1 MKKFYSFKTLVL
13 TLSLVFIGLS
23 ASAQTT
29 VTYPQQVG
37 NYYSNW
43 TTGTA
48 GAFNQGAFQVG
59 MFANGGGTKQ
69 VVSWRKFR
77 TDASGSATSDRAMQ
91 VGDQFVVRIS
101 ATRAFGKMGF
111 ALLASPV
118 TGNWA
123 NRESNY
129 AISFNMDGPGYAGG
143 YTWYAKYAGG
153 TTSVGSSNVNGQQT
167 TYKDFTFT
175 LTLIAP
181 DRMNASWTDGITTSN
196 LFDIPLNTSSAIT
209 DYSIFLED
217 DWDGGANRNIFWG
230 LGAAGTQH
238 ALTNNGI
245 LNHGQSNSSYT
256 VGGVMNNGLDANSS
270 SSNTLN
276 NSLIK
281 NGTGI
286 LTLNA
291 ANTYTGQTLINNGEI
306 RISNTGSISLSS
318 AISVGSG
325 ISDISKLWL
334 SNASGGTTFPNDFTI
349 NNGNAN
355 TREIGGLNTSG
366 IHTFSGFIGNN
377 PSISGLSINALNAGG
392 TTTISGV
399 ISGGGAVFSAGLGT
413 VIFSGASQNTY
424 TSTFTA
430 GAATTVFNKSAN
442 IRAIG
447 TGNVTI
453 NTGVTLRTDANNQLG
468 TVTSSLITI
477 IGTGIFNLN
486 NTNQKVAL
494 ASASS
499 AASVTLGSGTLS
511 IDNTG
516 TDTYAGVISGSGGL
530 TKTSTGTQIL
540 SNTGNSYTGAT
551 TISGGTLRLGAA
563 GVIADAS
570 NVIMSGGTLST
581 GAAAGFSETIGTLTM
596 TANSTIA
603 LGTGSHNLTF
613 ANSSATSWT
622 FGTILTVTGWTGT
635 NNGNSSG
642 TAGRIF
648 VGNTAGGLT
657 GVQLSRIRFNI
668 SSVLYGAMQLSSGE
682 VVPTGGTVLY
692 WNGTGTWSAAN
703 TWSLNEGGPYNQTW
717 VSGSHAIF
725 NVAASTITG
734 FTTNVSA
741 ITANQNVTVTAS
753 GTIAFGPAG
762 ITVAPIY
769 VESARTFNFNGQ
781 NLTSSATALVIK
793 NGTGILN
800 MGGGG
805 TFAGGFTLNAGI
817 AAAGGVNGLG
827 NGPLVINGGTLTS
840 NSGTART
847 PNVSSIT
854 VNNNFQIGDELNFP
868 TATGALTFTTTVS
881 LGASVR
887 TVTLGNI
894 FTQTFSGIIS
904 GTGAAGLTLDATT
917 AGLLTISGANTYPGA
932 TTINRGTLSCT
943 GANTLPSTTNVTL
956 ANTAGANLTLGT
968 TSQTIN
974 SLAGGGTTGGNVSV
988 TSAGVL
994 TINGTISTTFSGLIS
1009 GTGALVKSG
1018 TGILTLTNAAN
1029 TFTGTTTIN
1038 STSEIRLNPVANATY
1053 ASQIRLNGGKLSTTG
1068 ITASRTWTNS
1078 STLRLDASSS
1088 IDLDAAVHTITFAN
1102 SSGVTWAGSTTLTIN
1117 GWTGTAGAA
1126 GTAGRIFVGTA
1137 STHLTAGQLGQ
1148 ITFTGYPGTPILLS
1162 TGELVPAAPVTPS
1175 IAISGID
1182 PGASTVTV
1190 GTNNVILHQYNL
1202 AVTVAGTNLT
1212 GLNVTTAGTYISA
1225 DITNLKVRY
1234 STDAI
1239 LDVGDAT
1246 LSTFTT
1252 PGAAGTKTFPSFS
1265 SQAISSGTTGYIFI
1279 TADVAVGATAGNTI
1293 NIASNAFTNFTFSSG
1308 TKTGTDPVAAAGV
1321 KTFSSLVPSIAI
1333 SNSAPASSNQNAGTN
1348 NVVLQRLDFAVT
1360 VTGTTFNGL
1369 TVTTAGTYASADITN
1384 LKVRY
1389 STDNVLDGGDATLST
1404 FTTPGVA
1411 GSKVFPSFTSQA
1423 LASGAT
1429 YYIFIT
1435 ADIASGA
1442 TGGNTIS
1449 LGSTAFSN
1457 ISFTSGTKTG
1467 TNPVAA
1473 SNTVTIV
1480 NPAIAISNSSPA
1492 ASSHLPSSTNIV
1504 LNRFD
1509 FAVTS
1514 SNTTLTGITVTTAGT
1529 YVSADVVNLKVRYST
1544 DATLDGG
1551 DATLSTL
1558 TTPGVAGS
1566 KVFPSFTSQVITSGT
1581 TGYIFITAD
1590 LSSTATPNNT
1600 ISLGTTA
1607 FSNLTFTLGN
1617 KTGTDPVAA
1626 GNVRTFIKAEP
1637 TNYPTAFVCGT
1648 TTAATIPLTWTDAS
1662 AGVLP
1667 DGYLIQWS
1675 NTSYGS
1681 ITAPSDG
1688 TPVADLAN
1696 ATLGARNVVQGVGAY
1711 TIPTLT
1717 SGTTYF
1723 MRIWSYTNSGSNINY
1738 KLVAEPQTS
1747 CATLNTPVTIWTNPI
1762 TGTNPGLSNPYT
1774 TGDVVVSNLT
1784 VSGISLTGAV
1794 GTAANNRYNANTWST
1809 GAIDLAK
1816 YFQFTLTPDVGY
1828 EIDFNS
1834 FVYTG
1839 QVSSGTPTLEMRSSL
1854 DGYTASIGSP
1864 SVAGTTVSL
1873 TAGAYQ
1879 NITSAIT
1886 FRVYVYNIA
1895 GAGTTY
1901 SINDFSFTGNVN
1913 SIGTIT
1919 TGTIGGG
1926 TTAYCVGAT
1935 GVSVPFTYTPSGN
1948 FPNGVANFT
1957 AQLSDASGSFAL
1969 PVNLQSVSSNASGS
1983 QSISATIPAGT
1994 ATGTGYRIR
2003 VVSASPT
2010 VNGQSNGT
2018 NLTINNSSTSIAP
2031 AGAQTL
2037 VTSAN
2042 GSTLTVTEGH
2052 IATSRQWKYGTAPGG
2067 PYGTNLGTAT
2077 TQVPN
2082 FAVAGT
2088 YYIVCQTTY
2097 PAPCSN
2103 TVTSNEVQINVTTP
2117 APEINVVGNSVN
2129 IVDNDLTPSLT
2140 DHTDFSNVAWGAT
2153 FTRTYTIQNT
2163 GTGTLN
2169 ITLPIVI
2176 GGAQAGDYSV
2186 TTPPS
2191 ATIAPGGSSNFI
2203 VTFTPAAIGLRSAS
2217 ITINND
2223 DSDEA
2228 IYNFNIQGTG
2238 TPSNLSTIEFNTSTT
2253 PQNIDYSLAANQVN
2267 DLVSTSLAVMEFR
2280 IRDGGATNTDAD
2292 NLGTTLNAIT
2302 LNITNWANLKRLA
2315 LYNGATEIAEA
2326 SVTGPTLTFSG
2337 LTGSEVTAPDNSNR
2351 IITLRVSFQTTVTD
2365 NQQFSFSFANAN
2377 VTALST
2383 NSQFTTFSTVNS
2395 ETTADRNRIEVTAD
2409 RLRFGTQP
2417 ANGSVNVN
2425 LSPFTVRF
2433 QDINNNLD
2441 FDNNRTVTLATSGV
2455 NMSPVAPSVT
2465 ITAPHTGIT
2474 TFSAV
2479 MFTSGPQTAINL
2491 TATTTALAADNDD
2504 ISNNFNITSFTF
2516 LAGDYRPSYAG
2527 SGFAVNGGWDSFNGT
2542 TWTLG
2547 VTAPQ
2552 NLPTGTGN
2560 RPGRIIIDKAS
2571 ITGAGSSAETYNDII
2586 IIDGG
2591 ELTFDDDDNPPVAAE
2606 LLFASKRIEVL
2617 SGGILH
2623 IEGDIDLPSSANLI
2637 VRSGG
2642 QLIINQASMVNNHP
2656 MWDGT
2661 ELFEGGSTV
2670 TINDWNWTAA
2680 PTVASLI
2687 NISTAITNN
2696 ANGYKFGNLI
2706 VDVTTTANWN
2716 IIGGSIGIIN
2726 LVENNFDITNAS
2738 AFWITGAT
2746 NQSGTNGYTINGNLT
2761 VNDGN
2766 FSFGTN
2772 YSVNSF
2778 NHQFIIRGNFENV
2791 SNDAFKLHYNAS
2803 GTPVNLNGSVT
2814 FLGDVIIGSTVTSFT
2829 NDGGSGSPARIGM
2842 IMTGGTLADP
2852 NILDVAPIAVAV
2864 PITIGN
2870 GSTSTVVKMR
2880 TQDLVTNSVASYTA
2894 PFTVTT
2900 NALLDFGFNTLGTTA
2915 LNIRKTTT
2923 SPAGTNTFI
2932 TNSAS
2937 TLVITSPDGI
2947 QQASGTTGNVQYTTG
2962 NKTFNQLATFWYKG
2976 VANQVTGD
2984 AITTAS
2990 NGKVLIVE
2998 LNALSTTLTLTNGT
3012 GITSATGVDALG
3024 GKLEIRQG
3032 TLVSPALAPI
3042 TSDGR
3047 LIMTGGAYKIAEL
3060 NTCPQLTGAY
3070 TLSGGTVN
3078 LDGAGNQILRGG
3090 RDYVNL
3096 AFSTS
3101 GTKTLSSALTAN
3113 SLNDLV
3119 TIQDAAILDVASND
3133 FSGTS
3138 ALNMTGTSR
3147 FRMSLLNTT
3156 LPQLTGTYT
3165 LTGGTVELYGTG
3177 AAQTHSLRGSVTYN
3191 NVDINATAAS
3201 VAATQA
3207 NVVAG
3212 AGFALRG
3219 AMIVNSPACF
3229 QLAGGFT
3236 ITDAGTSSFT
3246 LASGSTLKYGGTIDA
3261 SGATGNIQVDTRTF
3275 STTASYGFV
3284 GSTTPQ
3290 AVGTGLPASMVN
3302 LYMDKGAAT
3311 NVVTLAANTTIT
3323 NQLVLGTGILD
3334 AVSNT
3339 VSVSNTATTAV
3350 TGASSNSFVSGKLN
3364 RSLPSSLLTGTTY
3377 DFALGKQSPITYLP
3391 VSLVNP
3397 TTGIGAVSVTM
3408 EAFNTNS
3415 SGTPDPNSIGSL
3427 STAEYWSLAAT
3438 GNFNGSQFTLSRP
3451 TAVSPLSSIARSTTT
3466 ATGTYVFIGGTPS
3479 GSQIANSNFSA
3490 GNTQFLAFAN
3500 PIAPPTIT
3508 LVQGTSPTFAGQA
3521 NYTGYVG
3528 QTLTITG
3535 TNFTSTAN
3543 MTVSIGGLAATS
3555 FTVVNSTTITAVVAQ
3570 AASGATIV
3578 VTNTVTSGNASAA
3591 FTFLGWITNASS
3603 DWGTGSTW
3611 LGGSVPPASVAVT
3624 IANSITANGAVA
3636 NNPNT
3641 LTIRSGSSLTF
3652 GAAGTLTVNTSLTN
3666 GGSIIM
3672 TAGGTLIM
3680 ANASTFANGSATF
3693 TGGTGTVVF
3702 AGTATVTTTGG
3713 IPFNNVTINA
3723 AINLGASTSIAGT
3736 LRVNQGGSIITNAL
3750 TYGAGSTLSYNGS
3763 SSQTA
3768 NALEFPASSG
3778 PVNFT
3783 VNNSV
3788 NVSLP
3793 FSRTV
3798 SGNVRILSGDLRNS
3812 SGSGVTLTMSGAAA
3826 TLEVTGA
3833 LQGTDIG
3840 AGNDIN
3846 LIISGTTTVSG
3857 SNVTTCKVLNATVNT
3872 GATLA
3877 LARSNFEVRY
3887 GAFNI
3892 NGTGTLRIDAN
3903 GNVAAIDGNSRVP
3916 IYASTANL
3924 VYNSGTTYGRF
3935 VEWSTLSGPAGYPG
3949 NVTIQNGTTLNIG
3962 TPTTD
3967 LGIVSNLTLGVTGS
3981 AGSLNMQSTAQ
3992 GITVG
3997 GNVNI
4002 GSDVATSTL
4011 TLSTNASSPALRLA
4025 GNWNRNSFGSF
4036 VGTGANGRGVFFN
4049 GTGAQSLTANGG
4061 ETFQFLIIQKTIG
4074 TNLTLNNAVTVE
4086 SDLNLTSGNILLGTN
4101 NLTLNATAT
4110 ISNSSASSF
4119 VITNGTGYLQKVF
4132 TANGTYTWPVGDNT
4146 GTVEYSPATLNVTS
4160 SGGTLGMRVVNAPHP
4175 NNGSSVHYINR
4186 YWNTSMSA
4194 TSYSWD
4200 GSFNYTNAD
4209 VVGTQTNM
4217 LLNIYDPNAPNIGWT
4232 EYPSS
4237 SAAANVLTVTTGPS
4251 TASLNNTDITGRKD
4265 VPLYYRS
4272 IASGDWSD
4280 VTKWESST
4288 DPAFIS
4294 PAPTTP
4300 VATAPNH
4307 INSAG
4312 IQIRNSHTITVST
4325 AVAANDLDVQIGGV
4339 LTVGAGGNF
4348 TLVNGFAATDFTVNG
4363 TFNVNNTTT
4372 LASGSSTILNSSW
4385 NTNTTALSS
4394 LGNLV
4399 ANSSAVYT
4407 HNVNGGTIPTATWNA
4422 ATTVII
4428 SGITN
4433 SAPTGLS
4440 QNFYDVEWNSPGQSA
4455 AIQLSS
4461 NPFTTIQNNLTITNT
4476 GSTIND
4482 LRLFSGTLGGT
4493 TNIGGNLIINGG
4505 RLGLSNGGASNAAT
4519 VVVNV
4524 SGNVDVN
4531 AGLLT
4536 FTGTTTQTANSNTLN
4551 ITGNLTLNGGNVNFN
4566 STGFVSGGNQTLN
4579 LGGNL
4584 NVQTGQI
4591 LRSFATTSCTFRFN
4605 KVLGAQTYS
4614 ASNPAASVSTHLI
4627 TWEVGNG
4634 TTEPELILTNSII
4647 IKNGSTFRVKNKAT
4661 LNCGAFSYV
4670 GDDSGGTAFTL
4681 ESEATIKTANAD
4693 GIISNTGINL
4703 GSVQSG
4709 LSRNFNSNA
4718 NYIYNG
4724 TFNQATG
4731 TGLPITHTGTLEI
4744 ASSATVTLT
4753 TSGSTGSTLVLT
4765 SGNFA
4770 IGNSITYNISNG
4782 GTVTGNGGDFA
4793 TGNTGGTLNFLGNGS
4808 FLGVTNPFNVSAS
4821 GGVNFGGGANT
4832 TTIQNNGTFIINSGG
4847 FVSTNAPFY
4856 NSNSTLQY
4864 NTTGNYGRGL
4874 EWSAASGRG
4883 YPGNVQVSNNT
4894 TLNPGAGGNTGTTFN
4909 ASGNV
4914 TIDSGSNIYMDFGG
4928 NNMTVPL
4935 IINGNLTLLGQ
4946 ISGSGSFG
4954 GDIRI
4959 KGNWINNG
4967 VAANNYFPNSR
4978 AVYFDG
4984 SSAQTIGGTNTG
4996 SNPFAFVFIDN
5007 TSGVSLLRSQT
5018 INNQLTH
5025 TNGLLSLGNFDL
5037 TMSPGSTITGATST
5051 RYTNT
5056 NGNGR
5061 LIQEVVNGGGDKVY
5075 PIGTATSYAPVTL
5088 NQGNTTDDI
5097 GVRVKTAPTFLPS
5110 VNDDTQMVNFRYNIN
5125 EAVGG
5130 GNNLITKFQWNS
5142 SDEAAGFIRSSTVYH
5157 GDWDGSLW
5165 QIRAASATAGAN
5177 PYSSTAAGFIGNLS
5191 AKEFVVGNINGIR
5204 GCFATVQAGDWD
5216 DPLTWGGTLPPT
5228 NSTVCLSHAL
5238 SVTAIN
5244 PNNISGLTFSAG
5256 SSLSLSPSR
5265 TINIVAGG
5273 TVSNNSGSVINL
5285 SNGKVAFLGNASVG
5299 GTQSITFNNLD
5310 VNGAATINISP
5321 TINGTLSILNSGFIN
5336 TNSVIYGPS
5345 STLNYIPFTSYNV
5358 STEWTGNSTT
5368 PGLGVPANVT
5378 LANGVTLNMPN
5389 TARGCA
5395 GTLQI
5400 VNGTLVLNN
5409 TPGSDLYIAG
5419 DWVRLASG
5427 NFTPNN
5433 RAVFFNGTGAQ
5444 TISSS
5449 SLTESFPY
5457 LYINKPSG
5465 TLTLTTDV
5473 NITSNFG
5480 AGFGLSAGGN
5490 LNLNNFF
5497 LNFASSGGNINANG
5511 GLASITGLGTI
5522 AISNGTKNIT
5532 SSGGGT
5538 FSFGPNV
5545 TIALSSGLD
5554 FGSSLSTVNGTL
5566 QIANG
5571 GFVSINPPTY
5581 SNTSTLRY
5589 FSGTTYGRGAEWSTT
5604 TGPGYPNNVTIDF
5617 NGAPTTLNLL
5627 GGSSANRQI
5636 AGNLT
5641 INDGGS
5647 LTMGSMTNYLR
5658 VLGNVTIGSG
5668 TSGSLILGALNGDLQ
5683 VGGNLT
5689 RNAGATFT
5697 QNTREVTMN
5706 GTAIQDINNVTS
5718 FNYLK
5723 IENIGSSVR
5732 LNANTDITNR
5742 LWLNSGLLNLNGNN
5756 VNMANGSKIRRSQ
5769 ATATMSAAPTI
5780 ATSEVVDMEY
5790 NGTLTSGNEFINDQD
5805 KIRDLVITAGTL
5817 TLNGNRTINRDL
5829 VLSGGDFNLSTFTF
5843 TDRGR
5848 TAAPAFA
5855 GSITVSGGGTRLI
5868 TGAVGSRFDITGLG
5882 ANQPNDYT
5890 KTVSTSGGTL
5900 LNFDSNVLLRV
5911 GDGAIDFGAGNPTT
5925 INGTLQILLG
5935 GSVGQILNPCNYGT
5949 NSTLRISNTV
5959 DYVVG
5964 VNDKTWAA
5972 GAINSGNAGIPFNVE
5987 ILDAGTDLRLEDTRS
6002 LRGNLT
6008 ITNGS
6013 FSLNYVG
6020 VGTFSLGGNWSR
6032 TGTTSLFNDP
6042 TSKKI
6047 IFDRQA
6053 AGDQSITTG
6062 SGVAFETFYDLEIS
6076 PALGNVIATSGTA
6089 INVTNNLNFVTG
6101 KFILNGTN
6109 LISIGTANSSGS
6121 ITGVTPSKYL
6131 VTYSGGNS
6139 STLKRFTNSNS
6150 VYNFPVGDATNY
6162 TPIDLTLYNG
6172 SAPGSFITGSV
6183 TATSHPQIGTSL
6195 NYLNRY
6201 WSMEQTGLLAGFG
6214 YGVDFSYV
6222 QTDVAGSEATLFPY
6236 KWTPGS
6242 GTGTGWIGAGGSS
6255 AASQMGS
6262 GSVDIALNTMHWE
6275 GIYSFSDIT
6284 GNGGGTPLPISLINF
6299 DAKKNGNST
6308 ALSWSTLSET
6318 NNDFFTVE
6326 RTTDGVNYIE
6336 LDKVDGAG
6344 NHNGILN
6351 YSTEDTNPVNGK
6363 NYYRLKQTDFDGNF
6377 EYSKLVLVEFEGI
6390 KSQKSI
6396 SLYPNPSNG
6405 NNVNVSISG
6414 VQNKSLIILR
6424 LSNSTGAEVYNSN
6437 LTAASDFANVQ
6448 LQTSELANGIYYLQ
6462 IIIDGE
6468 IINQKVVVSNR

>member
-1 MKKFYSFKTLVL
+1 MKKFYSFKTLIL
-13 TLSLVFIGLS
+13 TLSLAFIGLS

-48 GAFNQGAFQVG
+48 GAFNQGANQVG
-59 MFANGGGTKQ
+59 MYANGGGTKQ

-77 TDASGSATSDRAMQ
+77 TDASGSSTGDRALQ
-91 VGDQFVVRIS
+91 VGDQFVVTLS
-101 ATRAFGKMGF
+101 ATRAFGKIGF
-111 ALLASPV
+111 ALLASP
-118 TGNWA
+118 GNGSWA

-129 AISFNMDGPGYAGG
+129 AISFNLDGPAYAGAG
-143 YTWYAKYAGG
+143 VWGNWYARFNGG
-153 TTSVGSSNVNGQQT
+153 ATSAGSSNVAGQQT
-167 TYKDFTFT
+167 TYKNFTFT
-175 LTLIAP
+175 LTLTAP
-181 DRMNASWTDGITTSN
+181 DRMNASWTDGTTTSTLN
-196 LFDIPLNTSSAIT
+196 DIQLNTSNPIT
-209 DYSIFLED
+209 DYSIFLD
-217 DWDGGANRNIFWG
+217 DNWDGGANRDIFWG
-230 LGAAGTQH
+230 LGAVGNQHTVTNAGS
-238 ALTNNGI
+238 

-256 VGGVMNNGLDANSS
+256 IGGVMFNGLNANSS

-276 NSLIK
+276 NTFVK
-281 NGTGI
+281 NGSGNVT
-286 LTLNA
+286 LTA
-291 ANTYTGQTLINNGEI
+291 ANTYAGQTQLNNGELWI
-306 RISNTGSISLSS
+306 GSGGSISTS
-318 AISVGSG
+318 SG
-325 ISDISKLWL
+325 IFVGNGGQPGNVTKLWL
-334 SNASGGTTFPNDFTI
+334 SNSTGGTTFSNNFTI
-349 NNGNAN
+349 NDGNLT

-366 IHTFSGFIGNN
+366 NHIFSGAITNN
-377 PSISGLSINALNAGG
+377 ATTGGLRINALNAGG
-392 TTTISGV
+392 TATLSGV
-399 ISGGGAVFSAGLGT
+399 VSGGGAVSTTGSGI
-413 VIFSGASQNTY
+413 VVFSGASQNTY
-424 TSTFTA
+424 TNTFTA
-430 GAATTVFNKSAN
+430 GATTTVFNKSADT
-442 IRAIG
+442 RAIG

-468 TVTSSLITI
+468 TGTPSLITI
-477 IGTGIFNLN
+477 NGNGVFNLN
-486 NTNQKVAL
+486 STNQKVAL
-494 ASASS
+494 ASASTT
-499 AASVTLGSGTLS
+499 ASVTLGSGTLN

-516 TDTYAGVISGSGGL
+516 TDTYAGVISGTGGV
-530 TKTSTGTQIL
+530 TKTNAGIEIFT
-540 SNTGNSYTGAT
+540 NTANSYTGTT
-551 TISGGTLRLGAA
+551 TITTGEIRLQPSANATYSSQIVMNGGTL
-563 GVIADAS
+563 
-570 NVIMSGGTLST
+570 GTTGITST
-581 GAAAGFSETIGTLTM
+581 RTWTSSSTLNL

-603 LGTGSHNLTF
+603 LQSGTAHTLTF
-613 ANSSATSWT
+613 ANSSIISWSPLS
-622 FGTILTVTGWTGT
+622 ILTITGWSGIYNGTSNGTTGKIFIGSSAASLTGQQISQIVFNNGT
-635 NNGNSSG
+635 NNFSAVMLSTGELVPSSNIIIPWTNAGGATAWYTTTNWTPSTTSSAWTISNIAQFNNAGTANIAGINMTTGSLSIGAIDATNARVTNSLTVGTTTGIGTLTLNGAVVRGISNTILSNNSTRLLALTDANMGVVLGNATNNLVNISG
-642 TAGRIF
+642 TGGITIGSIISGVNRNLTKEGIGAG
-648 VGNTAGGLT
+648 VLT
-657 GVQLSRIRFNI
+657 L
-668 SSVLYGAMQLSSGE
+668 
-682 VVPTGGTVLY
+682 
-692 WNGTGTWSAAN
+692 SAAN
-703 TWSLNEGGPYNQTW
+703 TY
-717 VSGSHAIF
+717 
-725 NVAASTITG
+725 
-734 FTTNVSA
+734 
-741 ITANQNVTVTAS
+741 
-753 GTIAFGPAG
+753 
-762 ITVAPIY
+762 
-769 VESARTFNFNGQ
+769 
-781 NLTSSATALVIK
+781 
-793 NGTGILN
+793 
-800 MGGGG
+800 GG
-805 TFAGGFTLNAGI
+805 T
-817 AAAGGVNGLG
+817 
-827 NGPLVINGGTLTS
+827 
-840 NSGTART
+840 
-847 PNVSSIT
+847 
-854 VNNNFQIGDELNFP
+854 
-868 TATGALTFTTTVS
+868 
-881 LGASVR
+881 
-887 TVTLGNI
+887 
-894 FTQTFSGIIS
+894 
-904 GTGAAGLTLDATT
+904 
-917 AGLLTISGANTYPGA
+917 
-932 TTINRGTLSCT
+932 TTINNGNITC
-943 GANTLPSTTNVTL
+943 AAAAALPATTDVTL
-956 ANTAGANLTLGT
+956 ANTASASLTLNT
-968 TSQTIN
+968 FNQTIN
-974 SLAGGGTTGGNVSV
+974 SLAGGGTIGGNISLSSALVLTVSG
-988 TSAGVL
+988 TLNTTYSGVL
-994 TINGTISTTFSGLIS
+994 SGI
-1009 GTGALVKSG
+1009 GALVKSG
-1018 TGILTLTNAAN
+1018 TGILTLANAAN
-1029 TFTGTTTIN
+1029 AHTGTTTIN
-1038 STSEIRLNPVANATY
+1038 TTSEIRLNPASNATY
-1053 ASQIRLNGGKLSTTG
+1053 TSQIKLNGGKLSTTG
-1068 ITASRTWTNS
+1068 IAASRTWTSS
-1078 STLRLDASSS
+1078 STLSLDANSS
-1088 IDLDAAVHTITFAN
+1088 IDLDAAVHTLTFAN
-1102 SSGVTWAGSTTLTIN
+1102 SSAVTWSGTTLTIN
-1117 GWTGTAGAA
+1117 GWTGTGGAS
-1126 GTAGRIFVGTA
+1126 GTGGKIFFGNTTGT
-1137 STHLTAGQLGQ
+1137 LTAGQLSK

-1162 TGELVPAAPVTPS
+1162 TGELVPAAPLVPS
-1175 IAISGID
+1175 IAISGVN
-1182 PGASTVTV
+1182 PGASSVTI
-1190 GTNNVILHQYNL
+1190 GTNDVILHQYNL

-1279 TADVAVGATAGNTI
+1279 TADVAVGATVGNTI
-1293 NIASNAFTNFTFSSG
+1293 NIASNAFSNFTFSSG
-1308 TKTGTDPVAAAGV
+1308 TKTGTDPVAAAGI

-1369 TVTTAGTYASADITN
+1369 TVTTAGTYASADIAN

-1551 DATLSTL
+1551 DATLSTF

-1626 GNVRTFIKAEP
+1626 GNTRTFIKAEP
-1637 TNYPTAFVCGT
+1637 TNYPTAFTCGT
-1648 TTAATIPLTWTDAS
+1648 TTTTTIPLTWTDAS

-1696 ATLGARNVVQGVGAY
+1696 ATLGARNVAQGVGAY
-1711 TIPTLT
+1711 TIPSLT

-1723 MRIWSYTNSGSNINY
+1723 MRIWSYTNSGTNINY
-1738 KLVAEPQTS
+1738 KLVSEPQTS
-1747 CATLNTPVTIWTNPI
+1747 CATTTAPVTIWSNPV

-1935 GVSVPFTYTPSGN
+1935 GVSVPFTYTPAGN

-1957 AQLSDASGSFAL
+1957 AQLSDASGSFAS

-2042 GSTLTVTEGH
+2042 GATLTVTEGH
-2052 IATSRQWKYGTAPGG
+2052 TATSRQWKYGTAPGG

-2077 TQVPN
+2077 TQIPN
-2082 FAVAGT
+2082 FAVANT
-2088 YYIVCQTTY
+2088 YYIVCESTY

-2117 APEINVVGNSVN
+2117 SPEINVVGNSVN

-2425 LSPFTVRF
+2425 LAPFTVRF

-2455 NMSPVAPSVT
+2455 NMSPATPSVT
-2465 ITAPHTGIT
+2465 ITAPHTGIA

-2479 MFTSGPQTAINL
+2479 SFTTGPQTAINL
-2491 TATTTALAADNDD
+2491 TATTTALATDNDD

-2516 LAGDYRPSYAG
+2516 LAGDYRPNYAG
-2527 SGFAVNGGWDSFNGT
+2527 SDFSFNGGWDSFNGT

-2642 QLIINQASMVNNHP
+2642 QLIINQASMVNDHP

-2680 PTVASLI
+2680 PTAASLI

-2746 NQSGTNGYTINGNLT
+2746 NQSSTNGYIVNGNLT
-2761 VNDGN
+2761 IYDGN

-2778 NHQFIIRGNFENV
+2778 NHQFTIRGNFENV
-2791 SNDAFKLHYNAS
+2791 SNDAFKLHHNAS

-3275 STTASYGFV
+3275 STTASYGFI

-3543 MTVSIGGLAATS
+3543 MTVSIGGLAATT

-3624 IANSITANGAVA
+3624 IANSITANGTVA

-3652 GAAGTLTVNTSLTN
+3652 GTAGTLTVNTSLTN

-3672 TAGGTLIM
+3672 TAGGTLTM

-3723 AINLGASTSIAGT
+3723 AINLGASTSISGT
-3736 LRVNQGGSIITNAL
+3736 LRVNQGASIITNAL

-3763 SSQTA
+3763 SSQTP

-3778 PVNFT
+3778 PTNFT
-3783 VNNSV
+3783 ANNSV

-3812 SGSGVTLTMSGAAA
+3812 SGTGVTLTMSGAAA

-3857 SNVTTCKVLNATVNT
+3857 SNLTTCKVLNTTVNT

-3903 GNVAAIDGNSRVP
+3903 GNVASIDGNSRVP

-3924 VYNSGTTYGRF
+3924 VYNSGGTYGRF

-4325 AVAANDLDVQIGGV
+4325 AVAANDLDVQTAGV

-4372 LASGSSTILNSSW
+4372 LASGSSTILNSAW

-4399 ANSSAVYT
+4399 ANSFAVYT

-4433 SAPTGLS
+4433 TAPTGLS
-4440 QNFYDVEWNSPGQSA
+4440 QNFYDVEWNCPAQSTA
-4455 AIQLSS
+4455 VQLSS
-4461 NPFTTIQNNLTITNT
+4461 NPITTIQNNLTITNT
-4476 GSTIND
+4476 GSPVND
-4482 LRLFSGTLGGT
+4482 LRLYSGASGGT
-4493 TNIGGNLIINGG
+4493 TNIGGNLTINGG
-4505 RLGLSNGGASNAAT
+4505 RLGLSNGGVSNAAT

-4524 SGNVDVN
+4524 SGNVN
-4531 AGLLT
+4531 INGGLLT
-4536 FTGTTTQTANSNTLN
+4536 FTGTTTQTANFNTLN

-4566 STGFVSGGNQTLN
+4566 STGFVTSGNQTLN

-4584 NVQTGQI
+4584 DVQSGQI
-4591 LRSFATTSCTFRFN
+4591 LRSVATNSCTFRFN
-4605 KVLGAQTYS
+4605 KVLGTQTYS
-4614 ASNPAASVSTHLI
+4614 ASIPATSVSTNLI
-4627 TWEVGNG
+4627 NWEVGDG
-4634 TTEPELILTNSII
+4634 TTEPELILSNSII

-4670 GDDSGGTAFTL
+4670 GDDSGGTTFTL

-4724 TFNQATG
+4724 TLNQVTG
-4731 TGLPITHTGTLEI
+4731 TGLPTAHTGTLEI

-4753 TSGSTGSTLVLT
+4753 TTNSTGSDLKLT
-4765 SGNFA
+4765 SGAFA
-4770 IGNSITYNISNG
+4770 IGNGQIYTISSG
-4782 GTVTGNGGDFA
+4782 GTVTSNGGDFA
-4793 TGNTGGTLNFLGNGS
+4793 TGINGGTLNFPGTGTFTGS
-4808 FLGVTNPFNVSAS
+4808 CSPHNVHIA
-4821 GGVNFGGGANT
+4821 GGVNFGAGT
-4832 TTIQNNGTFIINSGG
+4832 VTIQNGGRLRILAGG
-4847 FVSTNAPFY
+4847 FVNTNAPAY
-4856 NSNSTLQY
+4856 AIGSTLEY
-4864 NTTGNYGRGL
+4864 NTGGNYDRGL
-4874 EWSAASGRG
+4874 EWSTASGKG
-4883 YPGNVQVSNNT
+4883 FPYHVAINT
-4894 TLNPGAGGNTGTTFN
+4894 STLNPARTGANFAATTFN
-4909 ASGNV
+4909 TGGNLSITSG
-4914 TIDSGSNIYMDFGG
+4914 GNIYMDFGG

-4935 IINGNLTLLGQ
+4935 IINGNLTLVGQ
-4946 ISGSGSFG
+4946 LSGSASVG
-4954 GDIRI
+4954 GDIRLR
-4959 KGNWINNG
+4959 GNWINDG
-4967 VAANNYFPNSR
+4967 SATNNYFPNSR
-4978 AVYFDG
+4978 AVFFDG
-4984 SSAQTIGGTNTG
+4984 SSAQTIGGTNTVA
-4996 SNPFAFVFIDN
+4996 NPFTFVFIDN
-5007 TSGVSLLRSQT
+5007 TAGVSLLASQT

-5037 TMSPGSTITGATST
+5037 TMAPGSLISGAGVGK
-5051 RYTNT
+5051 YTNT

-5088 NQGNTTDDI
+5088 NQGNTTDNI
-5097 GVRVKTAPTFLPS
+5097 GIRVKTAPAFSPA
-5110 VNDDTQMVNFRYNIN
+5110 VNDFNQMVNFSYNIN

-5130 GNNLITKFQWNS
+5130 GNNLITKFQWNT

-5177 PYSSTAAGFIGNLS
+5177 PFTSTAAGFIGNLS

-5238 SVTAIN
+5238 SVTTAN
-5244 PNNISGLTFSAG
+5244 PNNLTALTFNSG

-5265 TINIVAGG
+5265 IINIVAGG

-5285 SNGKVAFLGNASVG
+5285 SNGTVAFLGNASIG

-5444 TISSS
+5444 TISNS

-5473 NITSNFG
+5473 NITSNSG
-5480 AGFGLSAGGN
+5480 TGFGLSTGGN

-5511 GLASITGLGTI
+5511 GLASITGSGTI
-5522 AISNGTKNIT
+5522 VISNGTKNIT

-5589 FSGTTYGRGAEWSTT
+5589 FSGSVYGRGAEWSTT
-5604 TGPGYPNNVTIDF
+5604 SGPGYPNNVTIDF
-5617 NGAPTTLNLL
+5617 NGTPTTLDLSN
-5627 GGSSANRQI
+5627 GGSAIRQI

-5641 INDGGS
+5641 INNGGT
-5647 LTMGSMTNYLR
+5647 LTMNTTPMTNYLR

-5668 TSGSLILGALNGDLQ
+5668 ASGSLILSSLDGGDLQ

-5742 LWLNSGLLNLNGNN
+5742 LWLSSGLLNLNGNN

-5848 TAAPAFA
+5848 TTAPAFA
-5855 GSITVSGGGTRLI
+5855 GSISVSGGGTRLI
-5868 TGAVGSRFDITGLG
+5868 TGAIGSRFDITGLG

-6032 TGTTSLFNDP
+6032 TGATSLFNDP

-6109 LISIGTANSSGS
+6109 LITVGSASASGS

-6172 SAPGSFITGSV
+6172 SATGSFITGSV

-6201 WSMEQTGLLAGFG
+6201 WSMEQTGLLAGFA

-6242 GTGTGWIGAGGSS
+6242 GQGTGWIGAGGSS

-6299 DAKKNGNST
+6299 DAKKNGNTT

-6414 VQNKSLIILR
+6414 VHNKSLIILR

-6448 LQTSELANGIYYLQ
+6448 LQTSELANGMYYLQ